1 MIYGQIIKQIVIIL
15 TLLILSGC
23 QPIVYMMPTPVVMQ
37 SGKHDPFANTPKSE
51 QSGSIL
57 VGYATNRLPAGAK
70 KARFYSRDF
79 DQDIRMGLA
88 EVQIG
93 DGSQSW
99 DEIRQ
104 LSIKGAEK
112 SKTMLSL
119 QRTTEQ
125 GVLTKNDSL
134 ISLTPELQD
143 LFARFNDAIEKSP
156 TKDITIYAHGANSNF
171 YRSVSQAAQ
180 YRHFTGRQAI
190 VVLYSWPS
198 AENIIAYGTDV
209 RNIMATVP
217 TFARFIKLLAKH
229 TTARKINIIAYS
241 AGATLTTKA
250 LAALGQDSAQLD
262 REAYRQSLRL
272 GSIYFAAPDT
282 DFDDF
287 VDEYRSYQDIVD
299 NVTITIN
306 MTDSILG
313 IAMEDRRAQTE
324 TNTGDVNEG
333 ISGKSRLGKPDI
345 EDLTREDAEWIISQ
359 TNKPNFVVID
369 IDPKTIPGVDKG
381 SHNYWYQSPWVST
394 DSLLDLNF
402 HALPQDRGL
411 VSRKGKKGGQVWYF
425 PADYENRVDK
435 ALDRLAEKF
444 LQNIDH

>member
-1 MIYGQIIKQIVIIL
+1 MIYGKIFKLIVIIFA
-15 TLLILSGC
+15 LLILSGC
-23 QPIVYMMPTPVVMQ
+23 QPAVYMMPTPTVMQ

-51 QSGSIL
+51 QSSSIV

-70 KARFYSRDF
+70 KGRFYSRGF
-79 DQDIRMGLA
+79 DQDIRLGLA
-88 EVQIG
+88 DIQIG
-93 DGSQSW
+93 DGSKSW

-104 LSIKGAEK
+104 LSIKGGVKSEK
-112 SKTMLSL
+112 LLSL
-119 QRTTEQ
+119 QQTTEK
-125 GVLTKNDSL
+125 GVLKKDDSL
-134 ISLTPELQD
+134 TTLTPELLD
-143 LFARFNDAIEKSP
+143 LFARFNDAVQKSP
-156 TKDITIYAHGANSNF
+156 TKDITVYVHGANSNF

-198 AENIIAYGTDV
+198 AEKIIAYGTDV

-217 TFARFIKLLAKH
+217 TFARFIKLLAMH
-229 TTARKINIIAYS
+229 TTAKKINIIAYS

-250 LAALGQDSAQLD
+250 LALLGSDNTQMD
-262 REAYRQSLRL
+262 REVYRQSLRL

-287 VDEYRSYQDIVD
+287 VGEYRNYEDIVD

-306 MTDSILG
+306 MTDKILG
-313 IAMEDRRAQTE
+313 IAMEDRRSQTE
-324 TNTGDVNEG
+324 SIMGEVNQG
-333 ISGKSRLGKPDI
+333 RSGKSRLGKPDI
-345 EDLTREDAEWIISQ
+345 EDLTREDAEWIIAQ
-359 TNKPNFVVID
+359 TNKPNLVVIG
-369 IDPKTIPGVDKG
+369 IDPNTIPGVSKG

-411 VSRKGKKGGQVWYF
+411 VSRVGEKGGQIWYF
-425 PADYENRVDK
+425 PADYETRVDK
-435 ALDRLAEKF
+435 ALDRLAEKY
-444 LQNIDH
+444 LQKVEP

>member
-1 MIYGQIIKQIVIIL
+1 MTFRIKITDNQHFLQALQTNHQNSMTYGYTKKQTGVLL
-15 TLLILSGC
+15 TSLLLTSFLLSGC
-23 QPIVYMMPTPVVMQ
+23 QPAVYMMPTPVVMQ

-51 QSGSIL
+51 QSSSIL
-57 VGYATNRLPAGAK
+57 VGYATNRLPTGAK
-70 KARFYSRDF
+70 KARFYGREF

-88 EVQIG
+88 DVQIG

-99 DEIRQ
+99 DEIRK
-104 LSIKGAEK
+104 LSIKGGNKQEK
-112 SKTMLSL
+112 LLTL
-119 QRTTEQ
+119 QLTTEG

-134 ISLTPELQD
+134 TALTPELLS

-156 TKDITIYAHGANSNF
+156 TKEITIYVHGANSNF

-198 AENIIAYGTDV
+198 AEKIIAYGTDV

-217 TFARFIKLLAKH
+217 TFARFIKLLAKQ

-250 LAALGQDSAQLD
+250 LAVLGQDTAQPD
-262 REAYRQSLRL
+262 RDSYRQSLRL
-272 GSIYFAAPDT
+272 GSVYFAAPDT
-282 DFDDF
+282 DFDEF
-287 VDEYRSYQDIVD
+287 IDEYRSYEDIVD

-324 TNTGDVNEG
+324 SILGEANQGR
-333 ISGKSRLGKPDI
+333 SGKSRLGKPDI
-345 EDLTREDAEWIISQ
+345 EDLTKEDAEWIISQ

-369 IDPKTIPGVDKG
+369 IDPNTIPGVPKG
-381 SHNYWYQSPWVST
+381 SRQYRCVAGS
-394 DSLLDLNF
+394 
-402 HALPQDRGL
+402 
-411 VSRKGKKGGQVWYF
+411 KF
-425 PADYENRVDK
+425 PCTTTGSWPG
-435 ALDRLAEKF
+435 
-444 LQNIDH
+444 